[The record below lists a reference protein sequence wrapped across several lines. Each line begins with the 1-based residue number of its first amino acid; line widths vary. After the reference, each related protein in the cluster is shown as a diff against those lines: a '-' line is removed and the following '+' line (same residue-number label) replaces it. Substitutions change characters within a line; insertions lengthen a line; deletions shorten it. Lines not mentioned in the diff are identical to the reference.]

1 MFRAYLEKT
10 DKDLVRKGVVFGYD
24 GRHNSHRWA
33 KLSAGVFLRVGVP
46 VYLFKTT
53 TPTPF
58 VPFTISKLGCSAGV
72 MVTASHNPKWDNG
85 YKVYWSN
92 GAQILSPIDKHIQ
105 EEILLNLQPHQDAFK
120 EPQEDHSLLR
130 DPMDQVYNP
139 YFDII
144 KNGVKSLEMNQSLD
158 IPIVYTAMHGVGDP
172 YVHQAWKSAGFKV
185 GFFTILPNHFKK

>member
-1 MFRAYLEKT
+1 M
-10 DKDLVRKGVVFGYD
+10 FGYD
-24 GRHNSHRWA
+24 GRHNSRRWA
-33 KLSAGVFLRVGVP
+33 ALSAGVFLRENIP

-58 VPFTISKLGCSAGV
+58 IPFTITKLGCSAGV

-105 EEILLNLQPHQDAFK
+105 EEILLNLKPEENAFT
-120 EPQEDHSLLR
+120 EPAEDHNLLQ
-130 DPMDQVYNP
+130 DPMDQVYEP
-139 YFDII
+139 YFDVI
-144 KNGVKSLEMNQSLD
+144 KNGVNNLERNRNLD

-172 YVHQAWKSAGFKV
+172 YVHQAWKSAGFKARIS
-185 GFFTILPNHFKK
+185 FQS